1 LDTAIFDWKGQELKM
16 AAADRGSI
24 ETDPGRVRVP
34 ILGTGI
40 DVIAFDEA
48 LERLT
53 FWAGHGQSRVV
64 CVCNAHS
71 VVTATEDSAFKRA
84 LDSSDLATADGAP
97 VAWLMRRLG
106 YSSQRRVSGPDLMLA
121 YCEKACGTPQSV
133 FLLGGTSA
141 TLAGLQDELLR
152 RFPEL
157 KIAGAY
163 SPPFRTLTS
172 EEDERLVEMI
182 NLSGASTVWVGL
194 GCPKQELWMAA
205 HRGRVHSVM
214 IGVGAAF
221 EFFGGSRR
229 RAPRWMQASGLE
241 WLHRLVNEPR
251 RLWRRYLVT
260 NTAFIVGA
268 ARQLLGQS
276 SPSPH

>member
-1 LDTAIFDWKGQELKM
+1 M
-16 AAADRGSI
+16 AAADSSSI
-24 ETDPGRVRVP
+24 GTDPGRVRVP

-40 DVIAFDEA
+40 DAIAFDQA
-48 LERLT
+48 LERLA
-53 FWAGHGQSRVV
+53 FWAAHRQSRVV

-71 VVTATEDSAFKRA
+71 VVTATEDLAFKRA

-106 YSSQRRVSGPDLMLA
+106 HSGQRRVSGPDLMLA
-121 YCEKACGTPQSV
+121 YCERASGTSQSV

-141 TLAGLQDELLR
+141 TLAGLQNELLR
-152 RFPEL
+152 RFPRL
-157 KIAGAY
+157 NIAGAH

-172 EEDERLVEMI
+172 EEDDHLVEMI

-205 HRGRVHSVM
+205 HRGRVQSVM

-241 WLHRLVNEPR
+241 WLHRLINEPR
-251 RLWRRYLVT
+251 RLWRRYLIT
-260 NTAFIVGA
+260 NTAFIFGA
-268 ARQLLGQS
+268 ARQLMRQS
-276 SPSPH
+276 TPNPH